1 MGWYHS
7 IFCFQL
13 DQQQIILNQCH
24 QNPGSCSY
32 IGYYYVL
39 LGGGFKHFL
48 FSPLLGEV
56 NQFDEYFSKGLKP
69 PTKLYIRVY
78 IYILTQVG
86 CKFHQQFRYLW
97 DNDAMGLG
105 CWRPLWCCIRWG
117 GSSLGWQC
125 SAMRILGMCRWR
137 LGRHW
142 RWGLTAT
149 SCAGGEV
156 LFTFFGVPEVGGS
169 WSYLIVIFEL
179 SGLTVNFT
187 GSEVTRGHIQV

>member
-1 MGWYHS
+1 MVVSNTFYFHPYLGKWTSLTNIFRRGWNHQLNY
-7 IFCFQL
+7 IF
-13 DQQQIILNQCH
+13 
-24 QNPGSCSY
+24 G
-32 IGYYYVL
+32 
-39 LGGGFKHFL
+39 
-48 FSPLLGEV
+48 
-56 NQFDEYFSKGLKP
+56 
-69 PTKLYIRVY
+69 Y